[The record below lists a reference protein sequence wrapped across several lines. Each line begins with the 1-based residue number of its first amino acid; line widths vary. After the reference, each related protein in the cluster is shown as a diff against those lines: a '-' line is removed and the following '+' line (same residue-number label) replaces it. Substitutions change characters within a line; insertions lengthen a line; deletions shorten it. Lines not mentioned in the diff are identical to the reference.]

1 MKTRHL
7 LALIAAGILLIAL
20 VGCSDDDDCPITD
33 PGEPTVAQFAGST
46 TCMGCH
52 ETKYEEW
59 VASGH
64 PYKLTKIEG
73 VSPTESFPAHSFFPN
88 DPVDPPN
95 GLAWSD
101 ITYTIGGYGW
111 KMRWIDE
118 NGWIV
123 TSGEAADLVQYN
135 FETEAWVTYHTGDEP
150 GTKPYDCGKCHT
162 TGWVANPD
170 PTDLSGNQDGLPGM
184 WGTFLAGGVHCE
196 QCHGMGSLH
205 VDDPSNVDMT
215 IDSSSAACGECHTRD
230 ANNRIASSGGWIK
243 HHEQYDEWLH
253 SPHGRNGG
261 PGCNDC
267 HDPHASV
274 AFDAETPGD
283 GMLPGSACTSC
294 HDATEYALHDDHSAM
309 PGCTDCHMPEA
320 AKSATVSADNPYDA
334 DVTSHIIAI
343 NTDAVNK
350 TDGMFTEDGNFVRT
364 ENELAKIT
372 LDFAC
377 YGCHNDPEGN
387 GGGFSERSLEEL
399 SAMAQQIH
407 PNAKKKAQVASR

>member
-7 LALIAAGILLIAL
+7 LTLIAAGVLLIAL
-20 VGCSDDDDCPITD
+20 VGCSDDDDCPVTEPPASTD
-33 PGEPTVAQFAGST
+33 AQFAGST

-52 ETKYEEW
+52 EAKYNEW

-64 PYKLTKIEG
+64 PYKLTKING
-73 VSPTESFPAHSFFPN
+73 VAPTESFPDHSFYPN
-88 DPVDPPN
+88 DSVDPPN
-95 GLAWSD
+95 GLSWED

-123 TSGEAADLVQYN
+123 TSGAAEDLVQYN
-135 FETEAWVTYHTGDEP
+135 FETQAWVTYHGGPDGDEP

-184 WGTFLAGGVHCE
+184 WGTFYAGGVHCE
-196 QCHGMGSLH
+196 ECHGKGSLH
-205 VDDPSNVDMT
+205 GDDPTNVHMLVDN
-215 IDSSSAACGECHTRD
+215 SSAMCGRCHTRD
-230 ANNRIASSGGWIK
+230 SENRIASSGDYIK

-253 SPHGRNGG
+253 SPHNAIGG

-283 GMLPGSACTSC
+283 GMLITCVDC
-294 HDATEYALHDDHSAM
+294 HDATEYEVDHSGL
-309 PGCTDCHMPEA
+309 PTCTDCHMPEA
-320 AKSATVSADNPYDA
+320 AKSATISSVDNPYDA
-334 DVTSHIIAI
+334 DVTSHIVAI
-343 NTDAVNK
+343 NTAAVNR
-350 TDGMFTEDGNFVRT
+350 TDGMFTAEGDFVI
-364 ENELAKIT
+364 LVDDKAKIT

-377 YGCHNDPEGN
+377 YGCHKDDEGK
-387 GGGFSERSLEEL
+387 GGSFSAQTLAEL
-399 SAMAQQIH
+399 SDKAEGIH
-407 PNAKKKAQVASR
+407 PNAKKKAQLAAR